1 MLESLFKMKKYVIV
15 VNLLFLI
22 SLFEWMNASSLLSF
36 ANMPKMP
43 DSYAFGTLCWCP
55 FCVHLAYMSYTFC
68 T

>member
-43 DSYAFGTLCWCP
+43 DSYAFGT
-55 FCVHLAYMSYTFC
+55 
-68 T
+68 

>member
-43 DSYAFGTLCWCP
+43 DSYTFGT
-55 FCVHLAYMSYTFC
+55 
-68 T
+68 